1 MGNGA
6 RKSHL
11 QRWQS
16 YRRVYGKLKPRRAD
30 RKVAS
35 SSSRAR
41 ARAREGERERVS
53 GGLVTAGLVSIV
65 IAEQRICRHVFYC
78 TMKLDGELRSGS
90 EAAGEGARNRDR
102 NKTDARA
109 KRVTQRVTDRCGAA
123 ATIQT
128 PARNIHR
135 AKSFVSDESGNCVWE
150 QVTTLVTLAPLLLD
164 AQRSSKNLHPLR
176 SLIFHKS
183 SSPSSIA
190 MILPFFI

>member
-1 MGNGA
+1 M
-6 RKSHL
+6 
-11 QRWQS
+11 
-16 YRRVYGKLKPRRAD
+16 
-30 RKVAS
+30 
-35 SSSRAR
+35 
-41 ARAREGERERVS
+41 
-53 GGLVTAGLVSIV
+53 TAGLVSIV

-78 TMKLDGELRSGS
+78 TMKLDGEPRSGS

-109 KRVTQRVTDRCGAA
+109 KRVTQRVTDRCGAV

-190 MILPFFI
+190 MILPFFISIFNFHTVRNIQTNDILN